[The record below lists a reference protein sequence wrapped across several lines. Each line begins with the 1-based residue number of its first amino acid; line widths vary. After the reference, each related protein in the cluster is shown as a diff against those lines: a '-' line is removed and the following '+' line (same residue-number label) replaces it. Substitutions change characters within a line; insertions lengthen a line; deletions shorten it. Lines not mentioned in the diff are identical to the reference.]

1 MVSDSERTKIL
12 EMIEDETI
20 TAEDGLSLLNAL
32 DAAGESGQYI
42 DPGVHDGSEHQH
54 ISHGIDSMDSEED
67 EGPLPLTGDQTISGD
82 EDEIVDQ
89 IEGDGEVIPT
99 ETAPPDNEE
108 LQKWKRWWV
117 IPLWVG
123 AGVTVIGGLL
133 MYWAFRANGY
143 GFWFACTW
151 FPFLLGVVLLA
162 FAWNSRTA
170 PWIHVRVHQAP
181 GKNPKKIAI
190 SFPIPVRLTVWGLR
204 IFGHYIPQLEGTSL
218 DEVILALKD
227 VAKDGTP
234 LFIDVD
240 DNEDGERV
248 QVFIG

>member
-12 EMIEDETI
+12 EMIEDGSI

-32 DAAGESGQYI
+32 DGTGESDQYI
-42 DPGVHDGSEHQH
+42 DPGVDDDPMQGLINQGTGSLDSDGNEEAQFFV
-54 ISHGIDSMDSEED
+54 DSQPVSSK
-67 EGPLPLTGDQTISGD
+67 T
-82 EDEIVDQ
+82 DEIDA
-89 IEGDGEVIPT
+89 EMEVLPT
-99 ETAPPDNEE
+99 TTAPPDNEE

-123 AGVTVIGGLL
+123 AAVTVIGGLL
-133 MYWAFRANGY
+133 MYWAFNANGY
-143 GFWFACTW
+143 GFWFACAW

-181 GKNPKKIAI
+181 GKSPRKIAI

-204 IFGHYIPQLEGTSL
+204 LFGHRIPQLEGTSL

-227 VAKDGTP
+227 VSKDGTP
-234 LFIDVD
+234 LFVDVD
-240 DNEDGERV
+240 DDEDGERV